1 MSSFVKWLSTYDSQP
16 AQAGPAPL
24 LLDAISSVAAYSVRK
39 LRTAYAGAC
48 MRVRRSSD
56 NAEADI
62 GFGVSGNLDTTAL
75 LAHVGAGSGYVRTWY
90 DQSGNARN
98 AGQATAGYQARIVN
112 AGVVDARPVFDGAN
126 DFYTLTGSFPVGSY
140 CIAAGWMGGVAAGGI
155 LYARSSSSTKVAN
168 SDTSFGVGQTT
179 STSLFINDSPAPT
192 GVWVNGSSIAVA
204 TATAWGTGASVTNP
218 FTLSV
223 NQAAS
228 PPSGTKN
235 IVIGADAFAAIGSR
249 HWDSSIGELLLFPAA
264 LSSDERGAMQS
275 SQKAYFGTP

>member
-1 MSSFVKWLSTYDSQP
+1 MMRRAVRFFGAAAGSP
-16 AQAGPAPL
+16 AEPPPL
-24 LLDAISSVAAYSVRK
+24 LLDAITAAAAFSTRK

-62 GFGVSGNLDTTAL
+62 GFDGSGNLDTTAL

-90 DQSGNARN
+90 DQSGNTRN
-98 AGQATAGYQARIVN
+98 AGQSTSGYQARNVN
-112 AGVVDARPVFDGAN
+112 AGVLDTHIKFDGAN

-140 CIAAGWMGGVAAGGI
+140 CVAAGWVGGVAAGGI
-155 LYARSSSSTKVAN
+155 VYARSSSSTKVSN
-168 SDTSFGVGQTT
+168 SDTSFGASQTT
-179 STSLFINDSPAPT
+179 STKLFINDSPAPA
-192 GVWVNGSSIAVA
+192 GVWVNGGSIAVA

-235 IVIGADAFAAIGSR
+235 IIVGADAFGAIGSR
-249 HWDSSIGELLLFPAA
+249 HWDSWIGELLLFPAA
-264 LSSDERGAMQS
+264 LSSGERESIQA
-275 SQKAYFGTP
+275 SQKTYFGTP